1 MPAET
6 HTAQGPM
13 DRDEVFAL
21 VAEQLGD
28 ILEID
33 PATISE
39 GSSFAE
45 DLDADSLA
53 LIELVEALEEELSER
68 ASGFRIDDEDL
79 EDLKTVRDA
88 VDYVYAK
95 LSAG

>member
-6 HTAQGPM
+6 HTAQGPI
-13 DRDEVFAL
+13 DRDGVFEL
-21 VAEQLGD
+21 VREQLAD

-33 PATISE
+33 LSTITE

-68 ASGFRIDDEDL
+68 QSGFRIDDDDL
-79 EDLKTVRDA
+79 EDLKSVRDA

-95 LSAG
+95 LGAG